1 MDDRIT
7 NKAPYGVHIQ
17 LTCAN
22 HPELNWSTKNIGSQ
36 NADRIFLAR
45 KLFFDLDGTSAH
57 SECDC
62 PMKDLRLSPIYSNM
76 PDVEE

>member
-1 MDDRIT
+1 MRIT
-7 NKAPYGVHIQ
+7 NKAPYGAHIQ

-22 HPELNWSTKNIGSQ
+22 HPELGWSTKNIGSQ

-45 KLFFDLDGTSAH
+45 TLFFDPDGTSAH
-57 SECDC
+57 PECRC
-62 PMKDLRLSPIYSNM
+62 HMKDLRLSPAYSTM